1 MKKSRFLNIL
11 SLIVLLVMAGG
22 SAVYALSGP
31 DRVMDYADLLS
42 DSEESSLRE
51 KLDSISTEYECDV
64 VAVTV
69 DSMNGKTA
77 QDFADDFYDFR
88 GYGYGS
94 DRSGI
99 LFLVDMGERAWAFS
113 TRGDGIFAFNDDG
126 LAYMEEEIIP
136 YLSDGD
142 YNGAFREYAS
152 LCEKFLKKAETG
164 TAYSASDMPKRMLS
178 GEMTA
183 ILAAGGVGLGFLGTL
198 LMKGQL
204 KSVRAKETAADYIR
218 QGSFKLIR
226 NEDTF
231 LYSRVTKVPRP
242 KDENRSGGG
251 GHSTTHRSSSGA
263 SHGGRSGHF

>member
-1 MKKSRFLNIL
+1 MKKSCLLIIL
-11 SLIVLLVMAGG
+11 SLIALLVMAGG
-22 SAVYALSGP
+22 TGVYALSGP
-31 DRVMDYADLLS
+31 DRMMDYADLLT
-42 DSEESSLRE
+42 DGEEDSLRE
-51 KLDSISTEYECDV
+51 KLDSISAEYACDV

-69 DSMNGKTA
+69 DSMDGKTA

-88 GYGYGS
+88 GYGYGT

-99 LFLVDMGERAWAFS
+99 LFLVAMDERAWAFS
-113 TRGDGIFAFNDDG
+113 TTGDAIFAFNDDG
-126 LAYMEEEIIP
+126 LAFMEDEIIP

-142 YNGAFREYAS
+142 YDAAFREYAS
-152 LCEKFLKKAETG
+152 LCETFLKKAETG
-164 TAYSASDMPKRMLS
+164 TAYTGSDMPKGMLS

-183 ILAAGGVGLGFLGTL
+183 LLAAGSVGLGFLGTT

-231 LYSRVTKVPRP
+231 LYSRVTKVARP

-251 GHSTTHRSSSGA
+251 GHSTTHRSSSGV